1 MESVTIDTNIF
12 PLDSLQHLAEEA
24 GFVLEVSSVTN
35 RELEGTDLSDSAQSL
50 GETLETFHFGEG
62 SWGRMVFGSIE
73 DASDFEKILRIISS
87 GSHPKNRE
95 NLTPAQLN
103 QRRDALILQ
112 SHIRSGK
119 KVFVS
124 NDERGFIKN
133 GRRELFEKA
142 FPIKIFNQAEF
153 AAYCTELIQKKSLG
167 SEDQAL

>member
-12 PLDSLQHLAEEA
+12 PLDNLQHLAEEA

-62 SWGRMVFGSIE
+62 TWGSMVFGSTD

-95 NLTPAQLN
+95 DLTPAQLN

-119 KVFVS
+119 RVFIS
-124 NDERGFIKN
+124 NDGRGFIKH
-133 GRRELFEKA
+133 GKRELLEKT
-142 FPIKIFNQAEF
+142 FSIKIFNRTEF
-153 AAYCTELIQKKSLG
+153 AAYCTERIQKNPQG
-167 SEDQAL
+167 